1 MTEAHEQ
8 VVALRDGSRALVRP
22 IRADD
27 KEVLVAGLQQLSKES
42 VYRRF
47 LRPVT
52 KLSEREL
59 KYLTEVDYTNHFAW
73 VAADADDQTRGY
85 GVARYVRDSK
95 DPEVAEAAVAIVDD
109 QQGKGLGTILM
120 RLLVATARENGIS
133 VFRGWVLGENREI
146 LRPLE
151 RIGARRTAD
160 QGVLK
165 VEMDLEEV
173 FDGSTLQEALRA
185 VAAGEFET
193 EPRS

>member
-8 VVALRDGSRALVRP
+8 VVALRDGSRALIRP

-42 VYRRF
+42 AYRRF

-165 VEMDLEEV
+165 VEVDLEEV

>member
-1 MTEAHEQ
+1 MTESHEQ
-8 VVALRDGSRALVRP
+8 LVALRDGSRARVRP
-22 IRADD
+22 IRATD
-27 KEVLVAGLQQLSKES
+27 KEALVAGLGQLSDKS
-42 VYRRF
+42 TYRRF

-73 VAADADDQTRGY
+73 VAADADDETRGY
-85 GVARYVRDSK
+85 GVARYVRDAK

-120 RLLVATARENGIS
+120 RLLVATALENGIT
-133 VFRGWVLGENREI
+133 VFRGWVLGDNRDI

-160 QGVLK
+160 QGVLM
-165 VEMDLEEV
+165 VEVDLEEV

-185 VAAGEFET
+185 VAAGEYEA

>member
-1 MTEAHEQ
+1 VTEAHEQ
-8 VVALRDGSRALVRP
+8 VVALRDGSRALIRP

-27 KEVLVAGLQQLSKES
+27 KEVLVAGLKQLSKES

-95 DPEVAEAAVAIVDD
+95 DPEVAEAAVAIIDD

-133 VFRGWVLGENREI
+133 VFRGWVLGENRDI

-151 RIGARRTAD
+151 RIGARRTAE

>member
-1 MTEAHEQ
+1 VTEAHEQ
-8 VVALRDGSRALVRP
+8 VVALRDGSRALIRP

-27 KEVLVAGLQQLSKES
+27 KEVLVAGLKQLSKES

-95 DPEVAEAAVAIVDD
+95 DPEVAEAAVAIIDD

-133 VFRGWVLGENREI
+133 VFRGWVLGENRDI

-151 RIGARRTAD
+151 RIGARRTAE

-193 EPRS
+193 EPRG